1 MSLQKSHPVRTL
13 LWSGHELTV
22 KSIISCEAK
31 CHAKA
36 NGKDDEKLHFEP
48 KVSVFWKCLLTTGIK
63 LYILLPFIEL
73 PIHHTHTYIIHY
85 LLVNI
90 KGNTVLAHI
99 SPFLKAHMYFPLFRG
114 SYLPQY
120 FGFRGPYL
128 PQYSKFCL
136 QGIISPP
143 KNYAQGA
150 TFPPK

>member
-31 CHAKA
+31 CHAKV

-63 LYILLPFIEL
+63 LYILLHFIEL

-90 KGNTVLAHI
+90 KGNKCINVLGTL
-99 SPFLKAHMYFPLFRG
+99 SMMSW
-114 SYLPQY
+114 SYHQKVDWPDHQATLPVNTFSIHQ
-120 FGFRGPYL
+120 PYL
-128 PQYSKFCL
+128 QIWAWLKGNVYKTL
-136 QGIISPP
+136 I
-143 KNYAQGA
+143 NW
-150 TFPPK
+150 

>member
-73 PIHHTHTYIIHY
+73 
-85 LLVNI
+85 
-90 KGNTVLAHI
+90 VLAHI
-99 SPFLKAHMYFPLFRG
+99 SPFLKARAGAILEKFAEIKANLTIAVGVQPEVPCQI
-114 SYLPQY
+114 SAQY
-120 FGFRGPYL
+120 FSSIFSAGPLKFRPLSTGGRK
-128 PQYSKFCL
+128 SEV
-136 QGIISPP
+136 GILAS
-143 KNYAQGA
+143 N
-150 TFPPK
+150 